1 MNKGETKILVTG
13 GSGFI
18 GTNVIDYLLKNNISF
33 LSIDVQTP
41 RKKDHLQFWKKVD
54 ILDFTTLNSVINS
67 YKPSYILHLAAT
79 TGMGDYDQMHF
90 APNTTG
96 VENIIKAS
104 NNAKSIKH
112 AIFTSTLLVCS
123 RDYFPQHD
131 TDYAPDTQYG
141 ESKVKGEE
149 IVRNSQNLNFSWS
162 IIRPTAIWGPWF
174 EHSYKTFF
182 KVIDKGYYFHPSKK
196 PIIKPINYVGNTVHM
211 MLRIL
216 LNEDLAAV
224 NKKTF
229 YLADYPEYSIQDWA
243 NTIQL
248 QLNGKRLLNHAPL
261 WFLKTIALIG
271 DMVQKIGYMD
281 PPITSFRLNN
291 MLTGSEV
298 PLRNTIELVGDLP
311 YSLDK
316 GVERSIEWL
325 RSIDEIKHK

>member
-1 MNKGETKILVTG
+1 
-13 GSGFI
+13 
-18 GTNVIDYLLKNNISF
+18 
-33 LSIDVQTP
+33 
-41 RKKDHLQFWKKVD
+41 
-54 ILDFTTLNSVINS
+54 
-67 YKPSYILHLAAT
+67 
-79 TGMGDYDQMHF
+79 
-90 APNTTG
+90 
-96 VENIIKAS
+96 
-104 NNAKSIKH
+104 
-112 AIFTSTLLVCS
+112 
-123 RDYFPQHD
+123 
-131 TDYAPDTQYG
+131 
-141 ESKVKGEE
+141 
-149 IVRNSQNLNFSWS
+149 LNFSWS